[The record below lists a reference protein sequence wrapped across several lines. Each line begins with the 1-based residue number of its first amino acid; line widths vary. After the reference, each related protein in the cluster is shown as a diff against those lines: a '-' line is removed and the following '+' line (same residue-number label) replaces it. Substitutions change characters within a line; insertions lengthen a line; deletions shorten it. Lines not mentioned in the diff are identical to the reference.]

1 MKKIIA
7 LVLALAMIT
16 LALASC
22 GGGGSSSKVQI
33 NFTLSIVA
41 NGEKVIDGIE
51 HTISAKETAIPTI
64 LLAALDA
71 LDTNGIMYEA
81 DDELVSITVAGT
93 KYAMGKDDANVYA
106 WIYRVN
112 GVEPTSGKMNTNLI
126 EDGQTIELELISI
139 ALETN
144 NTDVE

>member
-16 LALASC
+16 LVLASC
-22 GGGGSSSKVQI
+22 GGGSSSKVQI
-33 NFTLSIVA
+33 NFTLSVVA

-51 HTISAKETAIPTI
+51 HKLSVNENKIPTI
-64 LLAALDA
+64 LDAARDA

-81 DDELVSITVAGT
+81 EDELISITIAGT
-93 KYAMGKDDANVYA
+93 KYAMGKDDTNVYA

-112 GVEPTSGKMNTNLI
+112 GVEPSSGKMNTNLI
-126 EDGQTIELELISI
+126 EDGQNIELELISI

>member
-16 LALASC
+16 LVLASC
-22 GGGGSSSKVQI
+22 GGGNSSKVQI
-33 NFTLSIVA
+33 NFTLSVVA

-51 HTISAKETAIPTI
+51 HQLSVNENKIPTI
-64 LLAALDA
+64 LEAARDA
-71 LDTNGIMYEA
+71 LDTNGIMNEVE
-81 DDELVSITVAGT
+81 DELISITVAGT

-126 EDGQTIELELISI
+126 EDGQSIELELISI
-139 ALETN
+139 ALETG
-144 NTDVE
+144 NTDAE